1 MIKKNKKNNKKYQIM
16 KKILEKGIIQFSI
29 VSKLKILISK
39 YSINKNN
46 KMNFR
51 KKKQVFQLKFLKTK
65 IIY

>member
-51 KKKQVFQLKFLKTK
+51 KKK
-65 IIY
+65 